1 MNWTSPRGDDTEL
14 GRYVICKSPSAI
26 CVTAR
31 GLARP
36 WGAMELQMETVCEC
50 ADAAPAERE
59 PIDTD
64 PGGNNLCALPLSSS
78 APTWRS
84 VSTRKIAPFI
94 RDGWVSTALPGMRKW
109 MRAHTGETC
118 YTARQA
124 GRRGVYPSGP
134 SLVVLGACG
143 YCGLAHVWINVFPL
157 DRADMTV
164 KPLLTA
170 QRIRSDYESDA
181 G

>member
-1 MNWTSPRGDDTEL
+1 MNWTNPRGDGTEL

-36 WGAMELQMETVCEC
+36 WGAMELQMETVCVC

-64 PGGNNLCALPLSSS
+64 SGGNNRRALTLSSS
-78 APTWRS
+78 APTWDS

-94 RDGWVSTALPGMRKW
+94 RDG
-109 MRAHTGETC
+109 
-118 YTARQA
+118 
-124 GRRGVYPSGP
+124 
-134 SLVVLGACG
+134 
-143 YCGLAHVWINVFPL
+143 
-157 DRADMTV
+157 
-164 KPLLTA
+164 
-170 QRIRSDYESDA
+170 
-181 G
+181 